1 MNRMELPQYPTLD
14 LTRFEEELKKL
25 SVEDLRKE
33 KQRVWTYHN
42 KIKAV
47 IEFKEKMSTA
57 HQ

>member
-1 MNRMELPQYPTLD
+1 MELPQYPTLD